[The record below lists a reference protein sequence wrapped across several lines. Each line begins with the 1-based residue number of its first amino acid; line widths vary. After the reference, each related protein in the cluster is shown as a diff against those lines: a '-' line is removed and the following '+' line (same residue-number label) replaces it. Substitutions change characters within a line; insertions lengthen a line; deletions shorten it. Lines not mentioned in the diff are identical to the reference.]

1 MGSPVGEWIEKAEE
15 DFHVA
20 LSLRRLRRHPAHN
33 AVCFHA
39 QQCVEK
45 YLKALLE
52 KQGIVVHKI
61 HALPVLLDQCTESHP
76 LLAPMRPDMVR
87 LSVYAVEFRYP
98 GESATPADARSS
110 VAIMKRARMALR
122 DALGLPATTH

>member
-1 MGSPVGEWIEKAEE
+1 MDKPTKEWVRKAEE
-15 DFHVA
+15 DFEA
-20 LSLRRLRRHPAHN
+20 AIALRRARRAVFHN

-52 KQGIVVHKI
+52 SRKVEPRKI
-61 HALPVLLDQCTESHP
+61 HALPVLLDQCAVHFP
-76 LLAPMRPDMVR
+76 LLAALRPDMIR

-98 GESATPADARSS
+98 GESA
-110 VAIMKRARMALR
+110 VATDVTEALKIMKRSRRDLRNALS
-122 DALGLPATTH
+122 LS